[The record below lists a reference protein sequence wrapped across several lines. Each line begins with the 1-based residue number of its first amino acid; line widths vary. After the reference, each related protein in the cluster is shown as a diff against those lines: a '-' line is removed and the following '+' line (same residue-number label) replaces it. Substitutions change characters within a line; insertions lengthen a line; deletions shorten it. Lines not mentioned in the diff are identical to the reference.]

1 MHILKTE
8 VKSIYEIAVSADD
21 FARAKN
27 EWNHNYLL
35 DSRFPKAFDNDLVGQ
50 MAVLDDMRKNHN
62 AHGDRAGCLA
72 HYLGFDG
79 WENAGYFD
87 ERIKCIRMTVFN
99 YGDRL
104 N

>member
-1 MHILKTE
+1 MRILKTE

-21 FARAKN
+21 FAKAKN
-27 EWNHNYLL
+27 EWNHNDTLNI
-35 DSRFPKAFDNDLVGQ
+35 RFPKAFKDDNVGH
-50 MAVLDDMRKNHN
+50 MSVLEEMKNN
-62 AHGDRAGCLA
+62 TLAHGDKAGCLA
-72 HYLGFDG
+72 HCLGFDG

-87 ERIKCIRMTVFN
+87 ERIHCIRMTVFN